1 MDSVKRYRILI
12 VDDSRTYLKVLRFQ
26 LTDLVGNSIDY
37 LDEAWNGRMAL
48 AMASQREYNLVFMDI
63 DMPVMDGIDATR
75 VLKINFPNLKIIAL
89 SMYGNIEYV
98 NSMLSAGAE
107 QYIIKDAL
115 DEVALERIL
124 IDIK

>member
-1 MDSVKRYRILI
+1 MDAVKRYRILI

-37 LDEAWNGRMAL
+37 LDEAWNGRMAIV
-48 AMASQREYNLVFMDI
+48 MASQKNYNLVFMDI

-75 VLKINFPNLKIIAL
+75 ILKVNQPYLKIIAL
-89 SMYGNIEYV
+89 SMYSNIEYV
-98 NSMLSAGAE
+98 NSMLSAGAD

-115 DEVALERIL
+115 DEVTLERIL
-124 IDIK
+124 TDIK